1 MGTTI
6 SRKTEMENKTER
18 RAFVGTI
25 EARAEGD
32 QMPKEIRGIAAVV
45 DETTD
50 LGMFEERI
58 APGAFTDAL
67 GDDVRVLGNHDPNI
81 VLGRT
86 ASGTASIYL
95 NDEGQLA
102 YSFAPDY
109 ENPTHVSWVRSI
121 MRGDITQ
128 SSFAFTVAQGGTEWR
143 SSEKYGPNG
152 LRVIKKIDRLFDVS
166 PVTYPAYEGTA
177 VSARDLQA
185 AQDERETL
193 DADKHQAASDM
204 LKLAL
209 ARYKNY

>member
-67 GDDVRVLGNHDPNI
+67 GDDVRF
-81 VLGRT
+81 
-86 ASGTASIYL
+86 
-95 NDEGQLA
+95 GQ
-102 YSFAPDY
+102 P
-109 ENPTHVSWVRSI
+109 
-121 MRGDITQ
+121 
-128 SSFAFTVAQGGTEWR
+128 
-143 SSEKYGPNG
+143 
-152 LRVIKKIDRLFDVS
+152 
-166 PVTYPAYEGTA
+166 
-177 VSARDLQA
+177 
-185 AQDERETL
+185 
-193 DADKHQAASDM
+193 
-204 LKLAL
+204 
-209 ARYKNY
+209 